1 MTTRLHSWLV
11 LIPLAAIPLF
21 GVLRT
26 FHQQTPRIPGLG
38 PFWGSLLLWAALGLL
53 ALHLVQR
60 RRGED
65 IMPDIER
72 GPGLSVGMI
81 VPLLVVVVIEKWV
94 SADVLP
100 VMFGLLPSWGPT
112 PKLADAAYRLA
123 GGLALGLVA
132 LAVYRVPRQVA
143 RKLEQRTLLS
153 RVPSAV
159 GLVLASAVA
168 TGLLFAGLPSL
179 LGGLQLA
186 VAGPDTRTW
195 SLMAAA
201 QVVRGASEELFFRG
215 LLQTTLLRLLWQ
227 AGLPEGRL
235 ARVIAIGTVSLGFT
249 IEHIDPAQ
257 PLARQASLLLWVL
270 AMSCVFGVLLESSRN
285 LFLAMGA
292 HAMVNLLVG
301 GLLPVPVT
309 AEGTLAV
316 PAGVPA
322 TIFVM
327 LLFVGI
333 VVMHRRRGFA

>member
-1 MTTRLHSWLV
+1 MTARLHSWLV

-26 FHQQTPRIPGLG
+26 FHAQTPRLPWLG
-38 PFWGSLLLWAALGLL
+38 DFGGSLLLWAALGLL

-60 RRGED
+60 RRGLD
-65 IMPDIER
+65 LMPDIET
-72 GPGLSVGMI
+72 GAGLSVGMI

-100 VMFGLLPSWGPT
+100 FAFDLLPSWGPT

-123 GGLALGLVA
+123 SGLALGIVA
-132 LAVYRVPRQVA
+132 LAVYRIPRQVA

-153 RVPSAV
+153 RLPAAT
-159 GLVLASAVA
+159 GLVLGSAIV
-168 TGLLFAGLPSL
+168 TGLLFAGLPTL

-195 SLMAAA
+195 STMAAA
-201 QVVRGASEELFFRG
+201 QVVRGVTEELFFRG

-227 AGLPEGRL
+227 AGMSQGRL
-235 ARVIAIGTVSLGFT
+235 ARVVAVGTVSLGFT
-249 IEHIDPAQ
+249 IEHVDPSQ
-257 PLARQASLLLWVL
+257 PLARQASLLLWVF

-285 LFLAMGA
+285 LWLVMAA
-292 HAMVNLLVG
+292 HATVNLMVG

-316 PAGVPA
+316 PPGVPA

-333 VVMHRRRGFA
+333 VVLHRRRGFA